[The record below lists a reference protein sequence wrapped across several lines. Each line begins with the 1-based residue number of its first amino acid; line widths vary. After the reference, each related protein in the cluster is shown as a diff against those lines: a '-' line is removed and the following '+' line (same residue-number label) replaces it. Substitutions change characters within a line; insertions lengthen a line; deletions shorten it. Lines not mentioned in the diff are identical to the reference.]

1 MVKRPGHREWGS
13 SPQSSRQ
20 VKKYG
25 TIVGSSP
32 TLSTSRFFGVQ
43 FVSLFFVVKKSQ
55 WEQIGR

>member
-13 SPQSSRQ
+13 NPQSSRQ

-32 TLSTSRFFGVQ
+32 TLSTSRFLVFSCELC
-43 FVSLFFVVKKSQ
+43 FLMLRKIS
-55 WEQIGR
+55 RDNR